1 MYDTCNMIKE
11 MFHVINIVRSGF
23 HIVRLNVISFRSLLI
38 FVLVNILISDL
49 VNVCSLA
56 TQPLATLHIKSTNII
71 SPFIQLVINK
81 RDERLQVNERI
92 IWHSPINH
100 KLSN

>member
-1 MYDTCNMIKE
+1 MKEDMSLGNLDTVV
-11 MFHVINIVRSGF
+11 FHAAKVPT
-23 HIVRLNVISFRSLLI
+23 NVFSS
-38 FVLVNILISDL
+38 
-49 VNVCSLA
+49 SLA
-56 TQPLATLHIKSTNII
+56 TQPPAFLHIKPTNIS

-100 KLSN
+100 NLSN

>member
-1 MYDTCNMIKE
+1 MYAYNSIY
-11 MFHVINIVRSGF
+11 IN
-23 HIVRLNVISFRSLLI
+23 SL
-38 FVLVNILISDL
+38 V
-49 VNVCSLA
+49 
-56 TQPLATLHIKSTNII
+56 TQPLTTLHIKPTNII